1 MTDERSRTEPNW
13 LERVVT
19 AASGIALLIIVAVLI
34 WDGVRPNR
42 PAAVVAV
49 SAGVGEVRGESWYVP
64 VAVRNAGD
72 EAVRD
77 VQVTVELLLNGK
89 TEEGSFTVDWL
100 PGRSTRQGVAVL
112 PREAAGRDLK
122 TTVKGFVIP

>member
-1 MTDERSRTEPNW
+1 MTEERSQTEPNW
-13 LERVVT
+13 LEKAVT

-42 PAAVVAV
+42 PAAVAAV
-49 SAGVGEVRGESWYVP
+49 SAGLGEVRGESWYVP

-77 VQVTVELLLNGK
+77 VQITVELLLNGK

-112 PREAAGRDLK
+112 PKEAAGRELK